1 MPPAKP
7 LPRRYTP
14 IVTGYK
20 RLSGGNMQVT
30 WSVAPAKVVRRTI
43 PAEAFNPGTVAIL
56 TREVTDRY
64 T

>member
-1 MPPAKP
+1 M
-7 LPRRYTP
+7 
-14 IVTGYK
+14 TGYK